1 MCIVIRALISEDSG
15 QANPCAHLHPPLWYA
30 DIYEHVQERR
40 TCREIYQYVYK
51 LHSVYW
57 ICTSLYASIVF
68 NLKCHGPPIRC
79 KLQVM
84 WPLIELDNQCFEKC
98 HYVKTNTAP
107 LEWLVCGFWHVTL
120 REILEICLY
129 RHKLHKPLDGCDEL
143 KPFTDTID

>member
-1 MCIVIRALISEDSG
+1 MKIQDRPTLCTPPPPFMICWHLWT
-15 QANPCAHLHPPLWYA
+15 CARKKIMQGNIPVC
-30 DIYEHVQERR
+30 VQITQRLLNM
-40 TCREIYQYVYK
+40 Y
-51 LHSVYW
+51 
-57 ICTSLYASIVF
+57 TSLYASIVF